1 MGSRGRDVQDPAGA
15 EVECIRIIIKHVV
28 TKNIHLQY
36 ACILFYCIFIK
47 NSYVFWIGDLNF
59 RIDDL
64 TQEEVQNLIEK
75 KDFETLR
82 KKDQV
87 TLVEIYGCFD
97 ILYTVAR
104 NWLSLLQNIL
114 L

>member
-1 MGSRGRDVQDPAGA
+1 M
-15 EVECIRIIIKHVV
+15 
-28 TKNIHLQY
+28 
-36 ACILFYCIFIK
+36 FYCIFIK

-87 TLVEIYGCFD
+87 TLVEIYGYFD